1 MAVKESS
8 SDDRAS
14 AATGATIDGDMS
26 ELLRLMPR
34 VFRGMRSP
42 GDGEPPAAGGPIARG
57 LAELKAILAAAPLGP
72 RHIPVIVVLELEGPM
87 AVSEL
92 ARRLGLSV
100 PSVSLMTS
108 ELERV
113 GLVQRRED
121 EVDRRRTLVSIAPQ
135 HHAKLEPFV
144 RARIAP
150 LRRALERME
159 PEVRKAFVE
168 GWRVLAAE
176 LDASHAADEG

>member
-1 MAVKESS
+1 MAVKGNS
-8 SDDRAS
+8 SDDRADD
-14 AATGATIDGDMS
+14 AGGVPIDADLS

-34 VFRGMRSP
+34 VFRGLRSP
-42 GDGEPPAAGGPIARG
+42 REGEPPTAGGPIARG
-57 LAELKAILAAAPLGP
+57 LGELKAMLAAAPLGP
-72 RHIPVIVVLELEGPM
+72 RHIPVIVVLEIEGPM

-121 EVDRRRTLVSIAPQ
+121 EADRRRTLVSIAPK

-144 RARIAP
+144 RGRIAP

-159 PEVRKAFVE
+159 PDVRQAFVE
-168 GWRVLAAE
+168 GWRVLAQE
-176 LDASHAADEG
+176 LDASHTDDG